1 MSNSKNYDNN
11 KNNVQSKTNLVKDLN
26 KILSV
31 ENASVDRLMSR
42 TAGTPIQEIKI
53 RLEQHLLETR
63 IQKKRLQRII
73 AELGGKPTEAKA
85 DLLKASPPTTIM
97 LTKSITKTTEL
108 ETEDNESNNSI
119 LEEKELMKIKQDFTI
134 EADELAIYESLIGAV
149 QGSIHTQQQY
159 EIKSSLEKSMQEEE
173 SMAYW
178 YKIHT
183 PLILDSLWPKMIHTS
198 IRRGQN
204 FLFGYTRDK
213 IPLIII
219 YADLVSSTSMS
230 MSLPVDMLVTIIR
243 AFTYEVSHVV
253 DSFDGYVLKYV
264 GDAVISFFPSHIPI
278 NNNQD
283 TYPASD
289 KSVECGKSMINIIRD
304 VVNPRLNKIYGY
316 PELFTKIGIDAGE
329 SAVVQYGYEKN
340 SPIDLL
346 GYSMNIAAKITSL
359 TGANKISIG
368 ENVYKS
374 LDHKTQREF
383 HELSMHDNRWKYINY
398 GTDRPYKV
406 YTLNT

>member
-1 MSNSKNYDNN
+1 MSHSKNYDNN
-11 KNNVQSKTNLVKDLN
+11 KNNVQSKSNLVEDLN
-26 KILSV
+26 EILSV

-42 TAGTPIQEIKI
+42 IAGTPIQEIKV
-53 RLEQHLLETR
+53 RLKQHLLETR

-97 LTKSITKTTEL
+97 LRKSITKTTEL

-149 QGSIHTQQQY
+149 QASTHTQQQY
-159 EIKSSLEKSMQEEE
+159 EIKSSLEKSMREEE

-204 FLFGYTRDK
+204 FLSSYTRYK

-230 MSLPVDMLVTIIR
+230 MSLPVDMLITIIR

-264 GDAVISFFPSHIPI
+264 GDAVISFFPSHVLI
-278 NNNQD
+278 NATLLIYWD
-283 TYPASD
+283 T
-289 KSVECGKSMINIIRD
+289 V
-304 VVNPRLNKIYGY
+304 
-316 PELFTKIGIDAGE
+316 
-329 SAVVQYGYEKN
+329 
-340 SPIDLL
+340 
-346 GYSMNIAAKITSL
+346 
-359 TGANKISIG
+359 
-368 ENVYKS
+368 
-374 LDHKTQREF
+374 
-383 HELSMHDNRWKYINY
+383 
-398 GTDRPYKV
+398 
-406 YTLNT
+406 